1 MLSIFFI
8 IVSVSVSAVSK
19 NAEKKE
25 IENFL
30 EQLSSDFYYAQI
42 FAISNGLNA
51 NTSFVI
57 DRARSEYK
65 VQSGIRTIFVRQIP
79 SSISYQQ
86 GSLDSKL
93 TITQM
98 GHVSA
103 FGNWR
108 FTTKN
113 YKYAFVVLIGRG
125 RHYYYEF

>member
-65 VQSGIRTIFVRQIP
+65 VQVGLGQF
-79 SSISYQQ
+79 
-86 GSLDSKL
+86 SLDRFQALYRISKGL
-93 TITQM
+93 WIQ
-98 GHVSA
+98 
-103 FGNWR
+103 N
-108 FTTKN
+108 
-113 YKYAFVVLIGRG
+113 
-125 RHYYYEF
+125 